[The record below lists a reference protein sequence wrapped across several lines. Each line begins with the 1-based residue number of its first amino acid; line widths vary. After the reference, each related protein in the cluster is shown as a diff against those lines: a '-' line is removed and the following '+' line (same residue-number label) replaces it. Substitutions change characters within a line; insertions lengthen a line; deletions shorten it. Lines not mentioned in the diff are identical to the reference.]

1 MEQNALDLLW
11 LFAAFLAVMSLPI
24 WIGIVAVIR
33 EKPDA

>member
-1 MEQNALDLLW
+1 MHQNASDLLL
-11 LFAAFLAVMSLPI
+11 LFGGFLAVMTLPI